1 MKEGESIDCTVTST
15 EEQKKIETRKL
26 IVFPNPVSNKLVTI
40 ENPFYTQQK
49 NAVLKIYHQNG
60 QRLKSQV
67 VDNQQKTITL
77 NIQDLI
83 KGAYQ
88 IVLETSNLSYSET
101 LIIP

>member
-1 MKEGESIDCTVTST
+1 MISC
-15 EEQKKIETRKL
+15 
-26 IVFPNPVSNKLVTI
+26 
-40 ENPFYTQQK
+40 K
-49 NAVLKIYHQNG
+49 NAVLKIYQQNG
-60 QRLKSQV
+60 LMLKSQI

-88 IVLETSNLSYSET
+88 VVLETTDLSFSET